1 MQYPQAIYLQVHAPR
16 NVRMDKYE
24 RRRTA
29 VEALVASLGY
39 GGTAKVARA
48 IDKAPDYVS
57 RMLSAPGKAG
67 RKRIGEDTWDALVA
81 AYPNELAP
89 TESSRVRE
97 PTAPAYASP
106 AAAARGLLSRATP
119 RSRRVLEAIIRAADA
134 GALTDADLDLLGAI
148 ARRFQEHP

>member
-1 MQYPQAIYLQVHAPR
+1 MDTHVTMTTTMR
-16 NVRMDKYE
+16 NTSAADA
-24 RRRTA
+24 RRK
-29 VEALVASLGY
+29 ALRAWID
-39 GGTAKVARA
+39 ARF
-48 IDKAPDYVS
+48 
-57 RMLSAPGKAG
+57 AG
-67 RKRIGEDTWDALVA
+67 SQA
-81 AYPNELAP
+81 AYIRDAKLRGVTLSQSEISQLLGTKSFGENKAETLERQSGMPAGYLVRASM
-89 TESSRVRE
+89 ESSRVRE